1 MMTGVACFCGCV
13 FSFHGDTGPC
23 PNCGRVANVTAGPVP
38 ELPDVT
44 IDAADSRSCLP
55 AAS

>member
-1 MMTGVACFCGCV
+1 MTGVACFCGCV

-38 ELPDVT
+38 ERPDVT
-44 IDAADSRSCLP
+44 IDAADNRSCLP